1 MSKLIRQ
8 GEANLVSFGQLGS
21 KLIVDNA
28 PTGGEASESGKI
40 VIAIQSLSDESLIT
54 STPDSDQPAG
64 FCPAFSTQPLA
75 SGVTVF
81 GRWEAVSVTIDSEG
95 TAGTGQAIVYYE

>member
-28 PTGGEASESGKI
+28 GAGGGASDTGKI
-40 VIAIQSLSDESLIT
+40 VVAIQSLSDESLIT
-54 STPDSDQPAG
+54 STPDSGEPAG
-64 FCPAFSTQPLA
+64 CMGDDCGPSRAAAA
-75 SGVTVF
+75 SL
-81 GRWEAVSVTIDSEG
+81 
-95 TAGTGQAIVYYE
+95 

>member
-28 PTGGEASESGKI
+28 SDGGEASESGKI
-40 VIAIQSLSDESLIT
+40 VIAIQSLSDDSLIT
-54 STPDSDQPAG
+54 STPDSDQPAE
-64 FCPAFSTQPLA
+64 FCPAFSNQPLA

-81 GRWEAVSVTIDSEG
+81 GRWEAVTIDSGG
-95 TAGTGQAIVYYE
+95 TAGGGQAIVYYE